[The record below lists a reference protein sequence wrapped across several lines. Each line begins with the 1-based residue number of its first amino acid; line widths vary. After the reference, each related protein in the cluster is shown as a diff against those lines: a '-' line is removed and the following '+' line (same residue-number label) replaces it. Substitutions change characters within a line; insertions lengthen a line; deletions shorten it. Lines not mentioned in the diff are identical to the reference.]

1 MNSLDLSAPTLATF
15 LVSLALAIIAL
26 IAHFVKIDFITLY
39 QFWIAIA
46 AYVLLAIG
54 CLVKD
59 M

>member
-1 MNSLDLSAPTLATF
+1 MDSLNLSAPTTITF
-15 LVSLALAIIAL
+15 LISLALAIIAL

-54 CLVKD
+54 CLVKGV
-59 M
+59 

>member
-1 MNSLDLSAPTLATF
+1 MNSLNLSAPTLVTF

-26 IAHFVKIDFITLY
+26 IGHFAKIDFITLY
-39 QFWIAIA
+39 QFWIAIV

-54 CLVKD
+54 CLVKG

>member
-1 MNSLDLSAPTLATF
+1 MNSLNLSAPTLVTF

-26 IAHFVKIDFITLY
+26 IGHFAKIDFITLY
-39 QFWIAIA
+39 HFWIAIV

-54 CLVKD
+54 CLVKG

>member
-1 MNSLDLSAPTLATF
+1 MNSLNLSAPTIVTF
-15 LVSLALAIIAL
+15 LISLALAIIAL